1 MDYYD
6 WDGDWGWFTRNIDED
21 KESFRT
27 LEIPLTTDDWTF
39 LVFSYSKQHGIGF
52 IDNPIEFSSMRPI
65 HFYCEGPSEVHR
77 GESVGI
83 RCMIM
88 NRSPVDLEVNIVLK
102 GSAYYKFIAVEEYGY
117 VVSYAPR
124 LESGDKHHYIYV
136 RKESE
141 TEVHLPIAPQV
152 EQGQIEVN
160 IELDT
165 QIMQGQQTVS
175 IEILPEGSVVHRH
188 TSSLLDLKSRAVE
201 LEFMDIIVDEQPQIP
216 YEVFRRYVA
225 GSPR

>member
-1 MDYYD
+1 M
-6 WDGDWGWFTRNIDED
+6 
-21 KESFRT
+21 
-27 LEIPLTTDDWTF
+27 
-39 LVFSYSKQHGIGF
+39 
-52 IDNPIEFSSMRPI
+52 
-65 HFYCEGPSEVHR
+65 
-77 GESVGI
+77 
-83 RCMIM
+83 
-88 NRSPVDLEVNIVLK
+88 
-102 GSAYYKFIAVEEYGY
+102 
-117 VVSYAPR
+117 
-124 LESGDKHHYIYV
+124 
-136 RKESE
+136 
-141 TEVHLPIAPQV
+141 PIAPQV